1 MAVRSLLPKADTR
14 HLKPVELYSQLYYPT
29 RIKAAVKTK
38 IEEEAI
44 PKPQV
49 LNCIRTRTQEV
60 WLAESKEV
68 KEEVVKLWTAQ
79 AKPEPLKSSTDMTPE
94 DYAA

>member
-1 MAVRSLLPKADTR
+1 MQSLLPKADTR

-29 RIKAAVKTK
+29 HIQAAVKTK

-49 LNCIRTRTQEV
+49 LNCIRTTTRET

-68 KEEVVKLWTAQ
+68 KEEVMKLWTAQ
-79 AKPEPLKSSTDMTPE
+79 AKPEPSKSSADMTPE
-94 DYAA
+94 DYAT

>member
-1 MAVRSLLPKADTR
+1 MRSLLPKADTQR
-14 HLKPVELYSQLYYPT
+14 LKPVELYSQLYYPT
-29 RIKAAVKTK
+29 HVKAAVKTK

-49 LNCIRTRTQEV
+49 LNCIRTTTQET
-60 WLAESKEV
+60 WLAESEEV
-68 KEEVVKLWTAQ
+68 KEEVMKLWTAQ
-79 AKPEPLKSSTDMTPE
+79 AKLQPSKLSVDMTPE